1 MDVFLVTL
9 FHLNGSPVACKGWE
23 SVLASVLLDASYFS
37 RNFCA
42 TRLYTR
48 AGSPRFASSSQRAPS
63 YHCCKIFVTPD
74 VTRSAHKPLIV
85 LACQSSTRHS
95 VCTTKSITVRG
106 ARTPPRRAH
115 DTTST
120 MGADAHPVACSRHCQ
135 HFRQHNHLRTIAAVG
150 DSITYGTCA
159 SDRAIK
165 SWPAQL
171 QRGYL
176 WQDPTVRVLNFGAS
190 GINSR

>member
-1 MDVFLVTL
+1 
-9 FHLNGSPVACKGWE
+9 
-23 SVLASVLLDASYFS
+23 
-37 RNFCA
+37 
-42 TRLYTR
+42 
-48 AGSPRFASSSQRAPS
+48 
-63 YHCCKIFVTPD
+63 
-74 VTRSAHKPLIV
+74 
-85 LACQSSTRHS
+85 
-95 VCTTKSITVRG
+95 
-106 ARTPPRRAH
+106 
-115 DTTST
+115 

-159 SDRAIK
+159 SDRALK

-190 GINSR
+190 GRTMTRSGDNPYWDDPEFQRA

>member
-1 MDVFLVTL
+1 
-9 FHLNGSPVACKGWE
+9 
-23 SVLASVLLDASYFS
+23 
-37 RNFCA
+37 
-42 TRLYTR
+42 
-48 AGSPRFASSSQRAPS
+48 
-63 YHCCKIFVTPD
+63 
-74 VTRSAHKPLIV
+74 
-85 LACQSSTRHS
+85 
-95 VCTTKSITVRG
+95 
-106 ARTPPRRAH
+106 
-115 DTTST
+115 
-120 MGADAHPVACSRHCQ
+120 MGADTHPVACSRHCQ

-190 GINSR
+190 GRTMTRSGDNPYWDDAEFDRAKASKADAFVIGLGTNDAKHYNWDREAFEQDYRDMVAVFPGPERRGLSCRAAASLRRRRLRHERDGHQSYLSFT